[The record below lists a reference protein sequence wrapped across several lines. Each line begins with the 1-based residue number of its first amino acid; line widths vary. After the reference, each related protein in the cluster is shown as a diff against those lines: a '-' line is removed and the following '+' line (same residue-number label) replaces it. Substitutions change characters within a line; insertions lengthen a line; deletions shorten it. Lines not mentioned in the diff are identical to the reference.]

1 MPPSEPSPTPNERTR
16 LPNLLL
22 KTALFTVLMP
32 GTFAMLIP
40 LALVRE
46 RTAGG
51 GMTLAL
57 ASCLLAFGTALYL
70 RSAWDFAV
78 SGSGT
83 PAPIDAPRRLVT
95 RGFYRYTRNPM
106 YVASLTLVAGWAIL
120 YEAPLLLAYAAGLF
134 LFFSVFIK
142 LYEEPRMAR
151 EFGDDY
157 VAYSARVGRWLP
169 RRLDR

>member
-1 MPPSEPSPTPNERTR
+1 MS
-16 LPNLLL
+16 LFL
-22 KTALFTVLMP
+22 KTAMFTVLMP
-32 GTFAMLIP
+32 GLFAVLIP
-40 LALVRE
+40 LVLVRDG
-46 RTAGG
+46 TATGG
-51 GMTLAL
+51 VTLAL
-57 ASCLLAFGTALYL
+57 ASCLLAFGVVLYV

-83 PAPIDAPRRLVT
+83 PAPIDPPKRLVT

-120 YEAPLLLAYAAGLF
+120 FQAPLLLAYAAGLF
-134 LFFSVFIK
+134 LFFSLFIK

-157 VAYSARVGRWLP
+157 AAYSARVGRWLP
-169 RRLDR
+169 RRPNR